1 MSILASILISI
12 LASGLTFHSL
22 PTESAGTNIETVCQ
36 DSLGNMWFGGR
47 DGLTLYDGSRYTS
60 FRHNAEAAGGGIP
73 DNRIYK
79 IVCDSD
85 GRIWVAHMS
94 GLSVYDHAV
103 GDFRSY
109 ASPDGAVE
117 EVLPLGDSRFL
128 TATGKRLWYFTDAD
142 GSFSREGIPGEL
154 KDLSVNA
161 VICYGDTLCFG
172 TLDGRIATAST
183 SLDNIREVPVDL
195 GGFRV
200 NCLLKDAD
208 GPLWVGTEGGG
219 LWEIRPDGALKH
231 YQSSPGAGHLSY
243 NHVRS
248 LCMDGSGRLW
258 IGTKN
263 GLNILEG
270 DRFEVFYHNYY
281 DPRSITH
288 NSVYEIFR
296 DKQGTMWLGTY
307 YGGVCYSTPRFS
319 QFRGSVSRPGEAY
332 LNGNIISDIAE
343 AADGSLWIGTNS
355 GDLNH
360 LLPDGRF
367 EHIRTLG
374 GEHGDPLDIKCIY
387 VSPVS
392 GKILLGADLG
402 GLAILNPVT
411 RQIREVSGGRS
422 LSVYA
427 MTDDGTG
434 KVIVG
439 ASEGVFLYDEHSGE
453 LSAVRTKENIT
464 EIKSI
469 MMDRDGILW
478 IGRKTGVSALQWES
492 GEPVALPP
500 ELGEFRYVEDVM
512 EDSAGRIWFSSS
524 GALLSYD
531 RESGGVQV
539 LSTQDGLPDNVIH
552 GVEEDADGML
562 WISTNNG
569 LYRLDPST
577 GEKSIFTEAD
587 GLPGDRFSS
596 YAHCRASS
604 GEIYFGGLSWMVWF
618 DPSEVAPSTLDVRP
632 VIAGIEVN
640 GVRRAVPVIGADGGS
655 REAVVSLKPRER
667 DVTFLFS
674 IPDYISGRDGKF
686 YYRMDGVDTD
696 WHEAGVDRKAAYHGL
711 SHGNYT
717 FRLDYRSSSGI
728 PCPGETTLRLRVAAF
743 WYETLAARIVIALL
757 LLLVVVGYF
766 LWLISKE
773 KEEHQ
778 SEMEK
783 FRNELLQDFSLEFV
797 SLGASQPSGR
807 EDRSRQASAEKN
819 FGKGDEEF
827 MRNAV
832 RVVKKNLDNPDFSV
846 PMLASEM
853 NMSRSNLHLRVKALF
868 GVPALEFIKT
878 IRLNEACRLLHEKKY
893 SIAEIAYMTGFAT
906 PSYFAS
912 AFRRSMGVT
921 PTEYIRK
928 QS

>member
-1 MSILASILISI
+1 MSILTSILISL
-12 LASGLTFHSL
+12 LAGGLSFHSL

-47 DGLTLYDGSRYTS
+47 DGLTLFDGSRYTS
-60 FRHNAEAAGGGIP
+60 FRHNAETAGSGIP

-94 GLSVYDHAV
+94 GLSVFDHST
-103 GDFRSY
+103 GSFRNY
-109 ASPDGAVE
+109 ASPDGAVAD
-117 EVLPLGDSRFL
+117 VLPLGGGRFL
-128 TATGKRLWYFTDAD
+128 TATGKRLWYFFDED
-142 GSFSREGIPGEL
+142 GSFSREGIPGDL
-154 KDLSVNA
+154 KDLPVN
-161 VICYGDTLCFG
+161 VIISYGDTLCFG
-172 TLDGRIATAST
+172 TLDGGIATAST
-183 SLDNIREVPVDL
+183 FLDSISEIPVDL
-195 GGFRV
+195 GGHRV
-200 NCLLKDAD
+200 NCLLKDPD

-219 LWEIRPDGALKH
+219 LWEILPDGVLKH
-231 YQSSPGAGHLSY
+231 FQSSPGPGHLSY

-248 LCMDGSGRLW
+248 LCRDGSGRLW

-270 DRFEVFYHNYY
+270 ESFEVFYHDYY
-281 DPRSITH
+281 DAQSITH
-288 NSVYEIFR
+288 DSVYEIFR

-319 QFRGSVSRPGEAY
+319 QFRSAVSRPGKAN

-343 AADGSLWIGTNS
+343 AADGSLWIGTNT

-360 LLPDGRF
+360 LLPDGTF
-367 EHIRTLG
+367 EHLRPLG
-374 GEHGDPLDIKCIY
+374 GEHGDPLDVKCIY
-387 VSPVS
+387 VSPIS
-392 GKILLGADLG
+392 GKIILGADLG
-402 GLAILNPVT
+402 GLAVLNPVT
-411 RQIREVSGGRS
+411 RQIREISGGRA

-439 ASEGVFLYDEHSGE
+439 ASEGLFLYDERSGE
-453 LSAVRTKENIT
+453 LSPVRTKENIT
-464 EIKSI
+464 EIKSL
-469 MMDRDGILW
+469 MMDRDGVLW
-478 IGRKTGVSALQWES
+478 IGRKTGVSAFQWDS

-531 RESGGVQV
+531 RESRGVQV

-569 LYRLDPST
+569 LCRLDPST

-596 YAHCRASS
+596 YAHCRTSS
-604 GEIYFGGLSWMVWF
+604 GKIYMGGLSWMVWF
-618 DPSEVAPSTLDVRP
+618 DPSEVAPSKLDVRP

-640 GVRRAVPVIGADGGS
+640 GVRRAVPVTGG
-655 REAVVSLKPRER
+655 VSLKPRER

-674 IPDYISGRDGKF
+674 IPDYISGHDGKF

-728 PCPGETTLRLRVAAF
+728 PCPGETTLRIRVAAF
-743 WYETLAARIVIALL
+743 WYETIAARIVIALL
-757 LLLVVVGYF
+757 LLLAVVGYF
-766 LWLISKE
+766 LWLIYKE
-773 KEEHQ
+773 KKEHQ
-778 SEMEK
+778 SEMKK

-797 SLGASQPSGR
+797 SLGASQPSGQNVKER
-807 EDRSRQASAEKN
+807 N
-819 FGKGDEEF
+819 FGRGDEDF

-832 RVVKKNLDNPDFSV
+832 RVVKKNLDNPDFSI
-846 PMLASEM
+846 PMLASEL
-853 NMSRSNLHLRVKALF
+853 NMSRSNLHLRIKALF

-878 IRLNEACRLLHEKKY
+878 IRLNEACRLLREKKY
-893 SIAEIAYMTGFAT
+893 SVAEIAYMTGFAT

-921 PTEYIRK
+921 PTEYIRQNK
-928 QS
+928 